1 MINFIKKFIET
12 YKEKGLIEAF
22 KKAKNKL
29 LYMYKE
35 NTFKPYIITKKFAD
49 EEFKVLISDLF
60 AQGWYDYHTEW
71 PELVWL
77 KENLLKE
84 GDIVADC
91 GANIGFTGLF
101 FARCVGSTGK
111 VIGFEALPANAKV
124 AWQNIRLNDVTN
136 FEVKNVAV
144 GAQKGVTKFT
154 NHPNGSVGERDDME
168 VIEVTIISLDEVFVL
183 EKPTFLK
190 VDVEGHEIE
199 VLKGA
204 RQVLQT
210 RPKLDIEIHCC
221 YFSER
226 LNAVK
231 EILELLHLSDYEA
244 YIQLEVDG
252 DIILFDT
259 EKHTAELISRYNN
272 VHLFAIP
279 NIKYFLESF

>member
-1 MINFIKKFIET
+1 MRTKKVIKIINKIKKLMGIYKTKGLNEVFIKV
-12 YKEKGLIEAF
+12 
-22 KKAKNKL
+22 KNKIL
-29 LYMYKE
+29 FMYKN
-35 NTFKPYIITKKFAD
+35 NTFKPYIITKNFAD
-49 EEFKVLISDLF
+49 EEFKLLISDLF

-124 AWQNIRLNDVTN
+124 AWQNIRLNDVIN

-154 NHPNGSVGERDDME
+154 NHPNGSVGEQDNME
-168 VIEVTIISLDEVFVL
+168 VIEVPMVSLDEVFER

-190 VDVEGHEIE
+190 IDVEGYELE

-204 RQVLQT
+204 QQVLKT

-226 LNAVK
+226 LNTVK

-252 DIILFDT
+252 NIILFDT
-259 EKHTAELISRYNN
+259 EKHTPEFISRYNN
-272 VHLFAIP
+272 VHLFAI
-279 NIKYFLESF
+279 